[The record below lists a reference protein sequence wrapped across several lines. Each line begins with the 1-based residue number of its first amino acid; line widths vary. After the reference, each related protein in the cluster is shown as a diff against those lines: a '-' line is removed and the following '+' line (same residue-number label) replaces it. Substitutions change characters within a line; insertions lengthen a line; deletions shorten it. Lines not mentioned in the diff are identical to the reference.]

1 MIPTSTLLKEARS
14 VDEDWSGLKDAKAR
28 RKLQNRLNVRA
39 HRRRKAINSGVE
51 TRTESGS
58 AGHSPYSLVQQYT
71 PLGENEAQQQLNP
84 LVAKFLKLE
93 LLNERNAL
101 SSPGLLFPLTS
112 DHLIPLIQY
121 NFVRG
126 VLTNMAI
133 LGYQNAFPPK
143 CSRHWVNMPL
153 FPAPSNVPESL
164 KPTALQ
170 LSTPHEPWI
179 DLIPDKQMRD
189 NTILIIGAV
198 TREDIEE
205 DVTSSLFGKVKL
217 LEMTGILAWD
227 TPWDTNGWE
236 LTEGFISKWP
246 FLVKGCWGMLESTNR
261 WRAMRDEEP
270 LVVEL

>member
-1 MIPTSTLLKEARS
+1 MMPVLKEAHGP
-14 VDEDWSGLKDAKAR
+14 DEDWTGLKDSKAR

-39 HRRRKAINSGVE
+39 HRRRKAINSGTE
-51 TRTESGS
+51 THSGSGS
-58 AGHSPYSLVQQYT
+58 ARHRPCTLVQQYT
-71 PLGENEAQQQLNP
+71 HLEGNGAQRQP
-84 LVAKFLKLE
+84 SSMVAEFPRLKLST
-93 LLNERNAL
+93 ERSA
-101 SSPGLLFPLTS
+101 SQSPGLLFPLTS
-112 DHLIPLIQY
+112 DHLIPLVQY

-133 LGYQNAFPPK
+133 LGYQNAFPPE

-153 FPAPSNVPESL
+153 FPAPSNIPESL
-164 KPTALQ
+164 QPTALQ

-189 NTILIIGAV
+189 NTILLIGAV

-205 DVTSSLFGKVKL
+205 DVTGSLFGKVKL
-217 LEMTGILAWD
+217 LEMTGVLAWD

-246 FLVKGCWGMLESTNR
+246 FLVKGCWKMLESTNR
-261 WRAMRDEEP
+261 WRTMRDEEP